1 MVQGSVASGGEGGAA
16 GLTAKGLDPL
26 GLAMLAIPNQRV
38 DSGVSIAKVRAL
50 LVRTGEPIG
59 VDAFGEL
66 PADFSPQT
74 RDVQGEVLALQST
87 RPGRRDDRRDNRLGC
102 EA

>member
-1 MVQGSVASGGEGGAA
+1 MTRTEGGAA
-16 GLTAKGLDPL
+16 GLTPKGLDAF